1 MTTVLKKFCE
11 VQIISAQ
18 LLKMMKYSLFFP
30 YKMFSGKLF
39 FWTRWIPSWKT
50 CWQES
55 SHVHDCFCS
64 KSESTT
70 ISFILPK
77 QKFLI
82 SNCSSRHARRSCE
95 KPSKNTL
102 QIKQKTF
109 ARNPGNVKKTILLKL
124 KNFSPNS
131 SFGRSKFCFE
141 KRAKS
146 LCYKSEK
153 IEKIWSAAENVLR
166 TIFNPEKFSKG
177 SPGYV
182 KSSIDNHLEEFLQS
196 PKNFRWNFEGD
207 AIYYFYFN
215 KIALMK
221 RFLWKQQTHFW
232 KKVSEKAVAI
242 S

>member
-55 SHVHDCFCS
+55 SHVHECFCS

-102 QIKQKTF
+102 QIKQKIS
-109 ARNPGNVKKTILLKL
+109 AQNPGNVKKTILLEL
-124 KNFSPNS
+124 NNFSPNS

-141 KRAKS
+141 KHAKS
-146 LCYKSEK
+146 LCYKS
-153 IEKIWSAAENVLR
+153 EKIWSAAENVLR
-166 TIFNPEKFSKG
+166 TIFNPENFSKG
-177 SPGYV
+177 FPGYV

-232 KKVSEKAVAI
+232 KKLSEKAVAI